1 MNTIRS
7 RWSDWH
13 SLGACL
19 ILCVLLVFLM
29 PAEKTLGN
37 GIRLIYF
44 HGAWV
49 WTGIILFGLAG
60 LVGLAA
66 VLLKQIHLH
75 FWSAALGRAAL
86 CFWLTYLPMS
96 LLVMQLNWNG
106 LFFDEPRWKIPFT
119 FGVVGLLI
127 QVGLFLINISW
138 LTSIT
143 NFGFGAA
150 LLFNLS
156 KIQSVLHP
164 QSPIQQSGSIRIQIL
179 FGILIIVTLTAG
191 GFLSHIWLG
200 WANRR
205 EKELLQ

>member
-1 MNTIRS
+1 MNKIHS
-7 RWSDWH
+7 EWSYWY
-13 SLGACL
+13 SLGFCL
-19 ILCVLLVFLM
+19 ILSALLVFLM

-60 LVGLAA
+60 LAGLAA
-66 VLLKQIHLH
+66 VLLKQIRLHL
-75 FWSAALGRAAL
+75 WSAALGRAAL

-127 QVGLFLINISW
+127 QAGLFLIHIPW

-150 LLFNLS
+150 LLYNLN

-164 QSPIQQSGSIRIQIL
+164 QSPIQQSGSLKIQIL
-179 FGILIIVTLTAG
+179 FGILVIITLASG
-191 GFLSHIWLG
+191 GFLSRLWLG
-200 WANRR
+200 WANCR
-205 EKELLQ
+205 EKEVLQ